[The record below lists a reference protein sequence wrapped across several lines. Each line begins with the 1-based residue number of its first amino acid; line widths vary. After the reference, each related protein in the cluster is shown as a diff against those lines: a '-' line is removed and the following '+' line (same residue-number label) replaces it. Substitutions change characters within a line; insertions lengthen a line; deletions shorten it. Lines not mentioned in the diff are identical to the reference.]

1 MGGLVYY
8 SGHPVL
14 ELDTPLEAS
23 AFLARGGRVVVLEA
37 KKLDRLVAVV
47 PVEVKSRARTEDRTL
62 LVVVPSG
69 ARAQRPAATGPPA
82 EPP

>member
-14 ELDTPLEAS
+14 ELDTPLEAR
-23 AFLARGGRVVVLEA
+23 AFLARGGRAVVLEA

-47 PVEVKSRARTEDRTL
+47 PVEVKGRARSEDRTL
-62 LVVVPSG
+62 LVVAPSG
-69 ARAQRPAATGPPA
+69 EQAQRSPATAPPVQ
-82 EPP
+82 PP